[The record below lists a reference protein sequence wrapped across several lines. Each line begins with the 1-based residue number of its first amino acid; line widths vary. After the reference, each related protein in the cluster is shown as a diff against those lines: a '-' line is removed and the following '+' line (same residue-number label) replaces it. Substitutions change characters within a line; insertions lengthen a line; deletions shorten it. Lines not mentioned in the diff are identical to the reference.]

1 MPGAKMN
8 ALAAIYVVSRIIFTV
23 TYVMVSSRPLSLLRS
38 ISFMFQMIV
47 YITVFI
53 TSAGLVAASS

>member
-1 MPGAKMN
+1 MN
-8 ALAAIYVVSRIIFTV
+8 ALATIYVVSRIIFTV

-38 ISFMFQMIV
+38 ISFMFQTFV
-47 YITVFI
+47 YVTVFI

>member
-1 MPGAKMN
+1 MN
-8 ALAAIYVVSRIIFTV
+8 ALATIYVVSRIIFTV

-38 ISFMFQMIV
+38 ISFMFQMFV
-47 YITVFI
+47 YVTVFI

>member
-1 MPGAKMN
+1 MN
-8 ALAAIYVVSRIIFTV
+8 ALATIYVVSRIIFTV

-38 ISFMFQMIV
+38 ISFMFQMLV
-47 YITVFI
+47 YVTVFI